1 MSTMWRLLVVIA
13 TTAWT
18 ALTLGA
24 TLTASVDR
32 HELHQDEHVVL
43 TLKLLDS
50 DTRLR
55 AQGVDP
61 NVDLTLLSRDFELGI
76 PRVTHR
82 FNIERNRGR
91 STSELTV
98 ELFPKH
104 VGRAR
109 IPAFTIDGQH
119 TAAIT
124 LRVLPATA
132 SDKPEVFLRS
142 GLNKRRIWN
151 GEQVLVYLD
160 LYHRVALKDARL
172 GGDLSVE
179 PTVVD
184 IEMLRQGER
193 IEQVGGMRY
202 EVTRSTWAFTPHQA
216 RDYALHLPDVW
227 LETRDGRR
235 LRLPFRDEALSVRPI
250 PEGIPPGILMGRPTL
265 AQDVAGSG
273 ESGMLIPWT
282 LTLTAPAAPAMLPD
296 RLPTDDAGL
305 PPHLR
310 LYAARGET
318 ARVAEAPGTAR
329 AVYHNQL
336 VVDGHGDFHTPEL
349 TLPYFDTERGVAATL
364 HLAPQDI
371 HITPVSSSAPTPRS
385 APAISAIQASS
396 DVPAQS
402 GHATLW
408 RSIAAV
414 LAVLWLFTVAL
425 LLRRLGGLR
434 RRTRRAPGPRDTSLK
449 QRLLEVLD
457 ARTLQE
463 GMDAWE
469 RRHGI
474 DDELRAVVLRVQQAH
489 YGRRKGAEDAA
500 LRAAVES
507 VIARIDKGQRGPEL
521 DKDVWMPE
529 AFTPRLRNSGAR

>member
-13 TTAWT
+13 TAAWT
-18 ALTLGA
+18 SITLGA

-61 NVDLTLLSRDFELGI
+61 NVDLTVLSRDFELGI
-76 PRVTHR
+76 PHVTHR

-109 IPAFTIDGQH
+109 IPTFTIDGQR

-124 LRVLPATA
+124 LRVLPTTVSAT
-132 SDKPEVFLRS
+132 PEVFLRS
-142 GLNKRRIWN
+142 GLDKRRIWN

-184 IEMLRQGER
+184 IEMLPQGER
-193 IEQVGGMRY
+193 IEQVEGMRY

-235 LRLPFRDEALSVRPI
+235 LRLPFRDEALVVRPI
-250 PEGIPPGILMGRPTL
+250 PKGIPPGILMGRPTL
-265 AQDVAGSG
+265 AQDVAESG
-273 ESGMLIPWT
+273 ESGTLIPWT

-296 RLPTDDAGL
+296 RLPADETGL
-305 PPHLR
+305 PSHVR

-371 HITPVSSSAPTPRS
+371 HITPASSSAPTPRN
-385 APAISAIQASS
+385 APAISASQASS
-396 DVPAQS
+396 DVPTES
-402 GHATLW
+402 DHATLW

-414 LAVLWLFTVAL
+414 LAVLWLFTLAL
-425 LLRRLGGLR
+425 LLRRLGGSR

-469 RRHGI
+469 RRHGV

-489 YGRRKGAEDAA
+489 YGPRKGAEDAA
-500 LRAAVES
+500 LREAVES
-507 VIARIDKGQRGPEL
+507 VIARIDDGKRGPQL
-521 DKDVWMPE
+521 DEDVWMPE
-529 AFTPRLRNSGAR
+529 AFTPRLRNSDAR